1 MRQAWAW
8 QVDCGAGNSP
18 LTIKLS
24 QIICIF
30 FFVRSITNKAESV
43 RAVSVLAKKECAGSF
58 ESLSHLRPRL
68 SKNISG
74 FDFSF
79 YSHELVNIAKLLKEI

>member
-1 MRQAWAW
+1 
-8 QVDCGAGNSP
+8 
-18 LTIKLS
+18 
-24 QIICIF
+24 
-30 FFVRSITNKAESV
+30 V